1 MLIISGRYSRSMPKP
16 TPTAIMSAPTNPP
29 DLGTAVSSVHS
40 LVSRRLPTSWPALH
54 DATLSRTRSAD
65 NPPELARTLQ
75 WPPSLRGC
83 LRRVH
88 GEFVIEV
95 RRGGDPAP
103 LLLSPMLGKLLV
115 HEKCDFSDGASA
127 GQTGRSPGNWRD
139 PSHSRREYPLEAAA
153 PRPAA
158 LSPPSAQSSH
168 RRPLAHRVLCPV
180 REPSS
185 ANPHGHH
192 PQARHLVALS
202 SCVQGFQISIPSLLE
217 SKEKARSKRARSGT
231 DPSHL

>member
-1 MLIISGRYSRSMPKP
+1 MKNSYKKAAAAVVATKPPIRHARGGGQTQNRLIPVRRKKRANWVIPR
-16 TPTAIMSAPTNPP
+16 TNEQELRQAEQD
-29 DLGTAVSSVHS
+29 DLAYVQELCRGTS
-40 LVSRRLPTSWPALH
+40 P
-54 DATLSRTRSAD
+54 
-65 NPPELARTLQ
+65 
-75 WPPSLRGC
+75 
-83 LRRVH
+83 VH
-88 GEFVIEV
+88 GEFVIEM

-139 PSHSRREYPLEAAA
+139 PSRARREYALEAAA
-153 PRPAA
+153 PGPAA

-185 ANPHGHH
+185 ANPHGHN
-192 PQARHLVALS
+192 PQARHLAALS
-202 SCVQGFQISIPSLLE
+202 SCVQGFQISIPLLLE
-217 SKEKARSKRARSGT
+217 SKAKARSKRAHSGT
-231 DPSHL
+231 DPSHRSEERRVGKECR